1 MDDAIIEVLEQYH
14 ARMERENL
22 SFPVAAPGGRN
33 SVNFQSMRAIGPETG
48 QFLNILV
55 HSLTAPRILELGT
68 SFGYSAIWLAEAAR
82 ATGGHLTTLEI
93 DPERSAHA
101 LDMSTQAGLSPLV
114 DFRIGDAVTLIDSI
128 PDRFDFVFV
137 NLRKDLYLPCRRPS
151 IHGWPPAPSSSP
163 TTSSVR
169 AAPNWKPTSG
179 QCVPNPA
186 SAAPCCRSAA
196 AWKSAATCPDLGPEN
211 PPVHIPDTHFT
222 ARLSDQSS
230 HPF

>member
-68 SFGYSAIWLAEAAR
+68 SFGYSTIWLAEAAR
-82 ATGGHLTTLEI
+82 ATGGHLTTIEI

-114 DFRIGDAVTLIDSI
+114 DFQIGDAVTLIDNI
-128 PDRFDFVFV
+128 PGRVDLVVV
-137 NLRKDLYLPCRRPS
+137 NHRKDLYLPCLEVFHSRLAPGAVIVANNIVRP
-151 IHGWPPAPSSSP
+151 GGPELEAYVQA
-163 TTSSVR
+163 VR
-169 AAPNWKPTSG
+169 AKTGISSTLLPVGSG
-179 QCVPNPA
+179 LEVSRYLP
-186 SAAPCCRSAA
+186 
-196 AWKSAATCPDLGPEN
+196 
-211 PPVHIPDTHFT
+211 
-222 ARLSDQSS
+222 
-230 HPF
+230 

>member
-55 HSLTAPRILELGT
+55 HSLTAPRIVELGT
-68 SFGYSAIWLAEAAR
+68 SFGSSAIWLAEAAR
-82 ATGGHLTTLEI
+82 ATGGHLTTIEI

-114 DFRIGDAVTLIDSI
+114 NFRIGDAVTLIDNI
-128 PDRFDFVFV
+128 PGRFDFVFV
-137 NLRKDLYLPCRRPS
+137 NLRKDLYLPCLEVFHSRLAPGAIIVANNIVRP
-151 IHGWPPAPSSSP
+151 GGPELEAYVQA
-163 TTSSVR
+163 VR
-169 AAPNWKPTSG
+169 AKTGISSTLLPVGSG
-179 QCVPNPA
+179 LEVSRYLP
-186 SAAPCCRSAA
+186 
-196 AWKSAATCPDLGPEN
+196 
-211 PPVHIPDTHFT
+211 
-222 ARLSDQSS
+222 
-230 HPF
+230 

>member
-14 ARMERENL
+14 ARIERENL

-82 ATGGHLTTLEI
+82 ATGGHLTTIEI

-114 DFRIGDAVTLIDSI
+114 DFRI
-128 PDRFDFVFV
+128 DR
-137 NLRKDLYLPCRRPS
+137 
-151 IHGWPPAPSSSP
+151 
-163 TTSSVR
+163 
-169 AAPNWKPTSG
+169 
-179 QCVPNPA
+179 
-186 SAAPCCRSAA
+186 
-196 AWKSAATCPDLGPEN
+196 KST
-211 PPVHIPDTHFT
+211 
-222 ARLSDQSS
+222 RLNSS
-230 HPF
+230 HW

>member
-1 MDDAIIEVLEQYH
+1 
-14 ARMERENL
+14 
-22 SFPVAAPGGRN
+22 
-33 SVNFQSMRAIGPETG
+33 MRAIGPETG

-114 DFRIGDAVTLIDSI
+114 DFQIGDAVTLIGNI

-137 NLRKDLYLPCRRPS
+137 NLRKDLYLPSLEAFHSRLAPGAVIVANNIVRP
-151 IHGWPPAPSSSP
+151 GGPELEAYVQA
-163 TTSSVR
+163 VR
-169 AAPNWKPTSG
+169 AKPGISSTLLPVGSG
-179 QCVPNPA
+179 LEVSRYLP
-186 SAAPCCRSAA
+186 
-196 AWKSAATCPDLGPEN
+196 
-211 PPVHIPDTHFT
+211 
-222 ARLSDQSS
+222 
-230 HPF
+230 

>member
-14 ARMERENL
+14 ARIERENL

-33 SVNFQSMRAIGPETG
+33 SVNFQSMLAIGPETG

-82 ATGGHLTTLEI
+82 ATGGHLTTIEI

-114 DFRIGDAVTLIDSI
+114 DFRIGDAITLIDNT
-128 PDRFDFVFV
+128 PGRFDFVFV
-137 NLRKDLYLPCRRPS
+137 NLRKDLYLPCLEAFHSRLAPGAVIVANNIVRP
-151 IHGWPPAPSSSP
+151 GGPELEAYVQA
-163 TTSSVR
+163 VR
-169 AAPNWKPTSG
+169 AKPGISSTLLPVGSG
-179 QCVPNPA
+179 LEVSRYLP
-186 SAAPCCRSAA
+186 
-196 AWKSAATCPDLGPEN
+196 
-211 PPVHIPDTHFT
+211 
-222 ARLSDQSS
+222 
-230 HPF
+230 

>member
-82 ATGGHLTTLEI
+82 ATGGHLTTIEI

-114 DFRIGDAVTLIDSI
+114 DFRIGDAITLIDNT
-128 PDRFDFVFV
+128 PGRFDFV
-137 NLRKDLYLPCRRPS
+137 NLRKDLYLPCLEAFHSRLAPGAVIVANNIVRP
-151 IHGWPPAPSSSP
+151 GGPELEAYVQA
-163 TTSSVR
+163 VR
-169 AAPNWKPTSG
+169 AKPGISSTLLPVGSG
-179 QCVPNPA
+179 LEVSRYLP
-186 SAAPCCRSAA
+186 
-196 AWKSAATCPDLGPEN
+196 
-211 PPVHIPDTHFT
+211 
-222 ARLSDQSS
+222 
-230 HPF
+230 

>member
-14 ARMERENL
+14 ARIERENL

-33 SVNFQSMRAIGPETG
+33 SVNFQSMLAIGPETG

-82 ATGGHLTTLEI
+82 ATGGHLTTIEI

-114 DFRIGDAVTLIDSI
+114 LTLSIAQTLLALSEATAVLVAIILLS
-128 PDRFDFVFV
+128 
-137 NLRKDLYLPCRRPS
+137 LYYLVLYTQRR
-151 IHGWPPAPSSSP
+151 HLEGRL
-163 TTSSVR
+163 VLM
-169 AAPNWKPTSG
+169 
-179 QCVPNPA
+179 V
-186 SAAPCCRSAA
+186 
-196 AWKSAATCPDLGPEN
+196 E
-211 PPVHIPDTHFT
+211 PVTPHHE
-222 ARLSDQSS
+222 
-230 HPF
+230 

>member
-1 MDDAIIEVLEQYH
+1 MDEAIIEVLEQYH

-33 SVNFQSMRAIGPETG
+33 SVNFQSMLAIGPETG

-82 ATGGHLTTLEI
+82 ATGGHLTTIEI

-114 DFRIGDAVTLIDSI
+114 DFRIGDAVTLIDNI
-128 PDRFDFVFV
+128 PGRFDFVFV
-137 NLRKDLYLPCRRPS
+137 NLRKDLYQPCLEAFHPKLAPGAVIVANNIVRP
-151 IHGWPPAPSSSP
+151 G
-163 TTSSVR
+163 
-169 AAPNWKPTSG
+169 
-179 QCVPNPA
+179 
-186 SAAPCCRSAA
+186 
-196 AWKSAATCPDLGPEN
+196 GPELEAYVQALRAK
-211 PPVHIPDTHFT
+211 PGISSTLLPVGSGLEVSRYQP
-222 ARLSDQSS
+222 
-230 HPF
+230 

>member
-1 MDDAIIEVLEQYH
+1 MDDAIIEVLEQCH
-14 ARMERENL
+14 ARIERENL

-82 ATGGHLTTLEI
+82 ATGGHLTTIEI

-114 DFRIGDAVTLIDSI
+114 DFRIGDAITLIDNT
-128 PDRFDFVFV
+128 PGRFDFV
-137 NLRKDLYLPCRRPS
+137 NLRKDLYLPCLEAFHSRLAPGAVIVANNIVRP
-151 IHGWPPAPSSSP
+151 GGPELEAYVQA
-163 TTSSVR
+163 VR
-169 AAPNWKPTSG
+169 AKPGISSTLLPVGSG
-179 QCVPNPA
+179 LEVSRYLP
-186 SAAPCCRSAA
+186 
-196 AWKSAATCPDLGPEN
+196 
-211 PPVHIPDTHFT
+211 
-222 ARLSDQSS
+222 
-230 HPF
+230 